1 MFRASSAHLQ
11 EVNDV
16 NCTCMQPL
24 VFSFYAGGR
33 LVHLLR
39 GESPLSKCTKL
50 PPAENGNT
58 SLHTCTIN
66 IIDLLKMGG

>member
-24 VFSFYAGGR
+24 VFSFCKS
-33 LVHLLR
+33 
-39 GESPLSKCTKL
+39 EL
-50 PPAENGNT
+50 PPEDERMT
-58 SLHTCTIN
+58 LETCRGT
-66 IIDLLKMGG
+66 

>member
-1 MFRASSAHLQ
+1 MFRGSYAHLQ

-24 VFSFYAGGR
+24 VFSFSAGGR

-39 GESPLSKCTKL
+39 GDCSLPLYYDARCTKSQVTL
-50 PPAENGNT
+50 G
-58 SLHTCTIN
+58 
-66 IIDLLKMGG
+66 LL

>member
-16 NCTCMQPL
+16 NCTCMYPL
-24 VFSFYAGGR
+24 VFSFSVGGR

-39 GESPLSKCTKL
+39 GDCSYLEVVHPSCV
-50 PPAENGNT
+50 
-58 SLHTCTIN
+58 
-66 IIDLLKMGG
+66 

>member
-24 VFSFYAGGR
+24 VFSFCKSE
-33 LVHLLR
+33 LLYL
-39 GESPLSKCTKL
+39 EYVIIMMTCSKYNR
-50 PPAENGNT
+50 A
-58 SLHTCTIN
+58 
-66 IIDLLKMGG
+66 IIHFYRMRIPEAAYMYN

>member
-16 NCTCMQPL
+16 NCTFMQPL
-24 VFSFYAGGR
+24 VFSFFAGGR

-39 GESPLSKCTKL
+39 GDC
-50 PPAENGNT
+50 
-58 SLHTCTIN
+58 IVV
-66 IIDLLKMGG
+66 